1 MKRQSLKHNLLML
14 LLRIYLIAFAVAIL
28 LPLCWTIYTSVKTN
42 QEFFA
47 DPWALPTGFDFSSYI
62 RAWDSANIGT
72 YFFNSLYITV
82 IVVALNAI
90 LGSMTAYVCTRFKLR
105 VGNAVINFFMLGLFV
120 PTVLCIV
127 TIFLQMRSLGLIS
140 NHFGLILLYTAVN
153 MPFTIYVLA
162 GFFRTLPH
170 ELEEAAH
177 IDGSGLIGTFWR
189 VMLPLAK
196 PGIATV
202 CIFNFLGVWNEYLM
216 ATTILLDTDKSTLP
230 VGLVALMATT
240 NHQADWVAL
249 FAGMVIVMIPLMIIY
264 LVFQKYITSG
274 MTAGAVKG

>member
-1 MKRQSLKHNLLML
+1 MKHRSVKHHALML

-28 LPLCWTIYTSVKTN
+28 LPLCWTVYTSVKTN

-47 DPWALPTGFDFSSYI
+47 DPWALPKAIDFSSYV
-62 RAWDSANIGT
+62 RGWKSANIGT

-82 IVVALNAI
+82 IVVAADAL
-90 LGSMTAYVCTRFKLR
+90 LGSMTAYACTRFQLKA
-105 VGNAVINFFMLGLFV
+105 GTAVVNFFMLGLFV
-120 PTVLCIV
+120 PTVLCVV
-127 TIFLQMRSLGLIS
+127 TIFLQMRSMNLLS
-140 NHFGLILLYTAVN
+140 SHFGLILLYTAIN

-202 CIFNFLGVWNEYLM
+202 CIFNFLGVWNEYLL
-216 ATTILLDTDKSTLP
+216 ATTIILDTSKSTLP